1 MKFLWRKITLYS
13 CKYLIYLLFQNS
25 SDCFLSNF
33 SFSKAFS
40 QSSRE
45 ATIEFE
51 LNYEGLTL
59 TNFMRDFVSKHDV
72 PYTVT
77 NNLPNLQISKLN
89 HVKFLSTALQLIMTL
104 NCFCQIV
111 HRRKRVNPSS
121 PYPTKLWRI
130 VLSVFD
136 HFVGLTLKGL
146 IIFSSWSHC
155 HGSQNQNLQHV
166 WKKTPCLKQG
176 SCRTLGKAVVL
187 TKKIS
192 FMAKKTKP
200 CSKQESCRTLR
211 RTFDINKVSEIMV
224 LNIYWN
230 R

>member
-13 CKYLIYLLFQNS
+13 YKLDLFQNS

-59 TNFMRDFVSKHDV
+59 TNFMRDLVSKHDV

-89 HVKFLSTALQLIMTL
+89 HVKFLSTALQLIMIL

-111 HRRKRVNPSS
+111 HQRQCVNPSS
-121 PYPTKLWRI
+121 PYPTKWWRI

-136 HFVGLTLKGL
+136 HFVGLKLKAT
-146 IIFSSWSHC
+146 S
-155 HGSQNQNLQHV
+155 
-166 WKKTPCLKQG
+166 
-176 SCRTLGKAVVL
+176 
-187 TKKIS
+187 
-192 FMAKKTKP
+192 
-200 CSKQESCRTLR
+200 
-211 RTFDINKVSEIMV
+211 MV
-224 LNIYWN
+224 LKIKTSNMSEKKPLFEAGILQN
-230 R
+230 TRRGRGSHQKNLLHG

>member
-77 NNLPNLQISKLN
+77 NNLPNLQMSKLN

-166 WKKTPCLKQG
+166 WKKNALFEAGILQNTRKGRG
-176 SCRTLGKAVVL
+176 SHQKNLLHG
-187 TKKIS
+187 
-192 FMAKKTKP
+192 
-200 CSKQESCRTLR
+200 
-211 RTFDINKVSEIMV
+211 
-224 LNIYWN
+224 
-230 R
+230 